1 MLIMARDGLS
11 AFLCAGLLCATL
23 SVAILPSAS
32 AAPPE
37 ERDNP
42 ITSTLAV
49 QTALQ
54 QGREQLLRG
63 NTQTAVSTLEA
74 QLARI
79 NGSREYLTV
88 LRDAYRAYIKELRLA
103 GKEADA
109 EEYLKRLRILDPA
122 AILDGSV
129 ARGANAPATPTK
141 AAGPDPVKQPATARG
156 KIDDDPFRP
165 ENVAVR
171 ATAAPGTPTVLDRA
185 EAEFANRNYPAAARF
200 FEQAYQA
207 DPNFGSGTRER
218 WAYCKL
224 YQVVQQMNQP
234 AGSLNG
240 PDLEREVR
248 LALCLAPR
256 LEEYGKDLLRKVQER
271 QGGTLP
277 VAPDRAATA
286 GPVAVH
292 HQERQADG
300 WAVTETANFRIRHNQ
315 PRDLAE
321 KVAQVVEATRTT
333 MARKWLGEVGD
344 DWTPRCDIFLH
355 PNAQDYSRATGQ
367 RSNSPGHSTIHS
379 DAGRVVGRR
388 VDVHCDD
395 PTMLTVVLPHETT
408 HVVLAGKFGE
418 YLVPRWADEG
428 IAMLS
433 EPSDRIERY
442 ERGLTQ
448 LRQEQQLLSIRQLM
462 MMNDYPEAK
471 AISAFY
477 AQSVSLVDFLARE
490 KGPQTVTAFLR
501 EGLRTGYEPAL
512 KRHYGIADFNE
523 LEQRW
528 RRFALGEAVPNGVAD
543 RGR

>member
-11 AFLCAGLLCATL
+11 AFLCAGLLCAIL
-23 SVAILPSAS
+23 SVAILTSAA

-63 NTQTAVSTLEA
+63 NAQTAVNTLET

-109 EEYLKRLRILDPA
+109 EEYLKRLRILDPGA
-122 AILDGSV
+122 VLDGSM

-141 AAGPDPVKQPATARG
+141 AAGPEPVKQPATARG
-156 KIDDDPFRP
+156 KIDDDPFRLD
-165 ENVAVR
+165 NAAAR
-171 ATAAPGTPTVLDRA
+171 ATPTPPASPTTAATPTVLDRA

-207 DPNFGSGTRER
+207 DPNFSNGPRER

-224 YQVVQQMNQP
+224 YLVVQQMNQP

-271 QGGTLP
+271 QTGTLP
-277 VAPDRAATA
+277 AAPDRAGAA
-286 GPVAVH
+286 APVTVQ
-292 HQERQADG
+292 HQERQPDG

-321 KVAQVVEATRTT
+321 KVAQVVEATRTA

-355 PNAQDYSRATGQ
+355 ASAQDYSRATGQ

-379 DAGRVVGRR
+379 DGGRVVGRR
-388 VDVHCDD
+388 VDVH
-395 PTMLTVVLPHETT
+395 
-408 HVVLAGKFGE
+408 
-418 YLVPRWADEG
+418 
-428 IAMLS
+428 
-433 EPSDRIERY
+433 
-442 ERGLTQ
+442 
-448 LRQEQQLLSIRQLM
+448 
-462 MMNDYPEAK
+462 
-471 AISAFY
+471 
-477 AQSVSLVDFLARE
+477 
-490 KGPQTVTAFLR
+490 
-501 EGLRTGYEPAL
+501 
-512 KRHYGIADFNE
+512 
-523 LEQRW
+523 
-528 RRFALGEAVPNGVAD
+528 
-543 RGR
+543 